1 MTKKILL
8 LTFAAAGIG
17 LITRAQDVVLKI
29 VGGERATIA
38 ISDFRGAGDAAQ
50 YMNAFNQTLFND
62 IEDSGLF
69 KMAAK
74 GTYPLQVPQQP
85 SDFQSPP
92 PAPAPRKAPWLSDWS
107 SPPVS
112 AKYLAF
118 GYGASQNDQI
128 VLSGW
133 LFDVQQAD
141 VAGAQV
147 LGKRYFGPVSEA
159 GARKVAHEFA
169 ADIIAKFGGEST
181 LGSHIYFVSDRTG
194 GGAKEIWSMEPDG
207 SNQKQLTFYKSTTI
221 TPGVSPD
228 GTKLGFT
235 TYAKGNP
242 GIFIL
247 SLETGRQLLFVNPKA
262 SLNATPNFTPDGKH
276 ILFASSMSG
285 RYTNIYMADPDGG
298 HLQPISTS
306 QKVEVEPKVNPK
318 TGSDIVFVSGRSGP
332 QQIWKMSMDGTGAE
346 MLTTGEGDA
355 SNPAWHPNGE
365 IIAFSW
371 TRGFA
376 PGNFNIFLMD
386 VATRRF
392 DQLTHGAGR
401 NENPNWA
408 PDGRHLVFASNR
420 KGSMQ
425 IFTMLAD
432 GTHVVQLTTQGR
444 NEMPVWG
451 K

>member
-1 MTKKILL
+1 
-8 LTFAAAGIG
+8 
-17 LITRAQDVVLKI
+17 
-29 VGGERATIA
+29 
-38 ISDFRGAGDAAQ
+38 
-50 YMNAFNQTLFND
+50 MNAFNQTLYND

-74 GTYPLQVPQQP
+74 SMYPLAVPQQP
-85 SDFQSPP
+85 SDFQ
-92 PAPAPRKAPWLSDWS
+92 APAGPPPRKAPWLTDWS

-118 GYGASQNDQI
+118 GYGAAQNNQI

-141 VAGAQV
+141 AAGAQL
-147 LGKRYFGPVSEA
+147 LGKRYFGEVSDA

-169 ADIIAKFGGEST
+169 ADIIAKFGGISA
-181 LGSHIYFVSDRTG
+181 LGSHIYFVSDRS
-194 GGAKEIWSMEPDG
+194 GAQTKEIWSMEPDG
-207 SNQKQLTFYKSTTI
+207 SNQKRITQFNSTTI

-228 GTKLGFT
+228 GTKLACT
-235 TYAKGNP
+235 TFAKGNP
-242 GIFIL
+242 GIFVL

-262 SLNATPNFTPDGKH
+262 SLNATPNFTPDGQH
-276 ILFASSMSG
+276 ILFASSASG
-285 RYTNIYMADPDGG
+285 RYTNIYMADVDGG
-298 HLQPISTS
+298 HLQRISTS
-306 QKVEVEPKVNPK
+306 LKIEVEPKVNPK
-318 TGSDIVFVSGRSGP
+318 TGNDIVFVSGRSGP
-332 QQIWKMSMDGTGAE
+332 QQIWRMNLSGADAQQ
-346 MLTTGEGDA
+346 LTPGEGDA

-386 VATRRF
+386 VASRRF

-401 NENPNWA
+401 NENPSWS

-420 KGSMQ
+420 RGLMQ

-432 GTHVVQLTTQGR
+432 GTHVQQLTTQGR

>member
-1 MTKKILL
+1 MTKKLLL
-8 LTFAAAGIG
+8 LTCAIAGLG
-17 LITRAQDVVLKI
+17 LMIRAQDVVLKI
-29 VGGERATIA
+29 VGGEKPSIA
-38 ISDFRGAGDAAQ
+38 VADFRGAGAAAPL
-50 YMNAFNQTLFND
+50 MNVFNQTLFAD

-74 GTYPLQVPQQP
+74 SMYPLQVPQQP
-85 SDFQSPP
+85 SDFQPLAAQTP
-92 PAPAPRKAPWLSDWS
+92 TRKAPWLTDWS

-118 GYGASQNDQI
+118 GYAASQNDQI

-141 VAGAQV
+141 VTGAQ
-147 LGKRYFGPVSEA
+147 LIGKRYFGPVSEA

-169 ADIIAKFGGEST
+169 ADIIAKFGGESM

-194 GGAKEIWSMEPDG
+194 NKEIWSMEPDG
-207 SNQKQLTFYKSTTI
+207 SNQKRLTFYNSITTM
-221 TPGVSPD
+221 PSVSPD
-228 GTKLGFT
+228 GTKLAFT
-235 TYAKGNP
+235 TFAKGNP

-262 SLNATPNFTPDGKH
+262 SLNATASFTPDGKSV
-276 ILFASSMSG
+276 LFGSSADG
-285 RYTNIYMADPDGG
+285 RYTNIYMANTDGG
-298 HLQPISTS
+298 NLQRISRS
-306 QKVEVEPKVNPK
+306 LKIELEPKVNPK
-318 TGSDIVFVSGRSGP
+318 TGNEVAFVSGRSGP
-332 QQIWKMSMDGTGAE
+332 QQIWKMNIDGTSAE

-371 TRGFA
+371 TRGFS

-386 VATRRF
+386 VASRRV
-392 DQLTHGAGR
+392 DQLTHGAGK

-432 GTHVVQLTTQGR
+432 GTHVQQLTTQGR
-444 NEMPVWG
+444 NEMPIWG